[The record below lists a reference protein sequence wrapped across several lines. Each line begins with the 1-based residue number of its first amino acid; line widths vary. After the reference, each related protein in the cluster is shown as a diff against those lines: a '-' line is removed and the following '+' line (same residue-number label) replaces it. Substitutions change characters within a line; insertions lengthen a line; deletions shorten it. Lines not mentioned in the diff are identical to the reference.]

1 MDKWK
6 QIWNKDER
14 INKIILESLVKADGF
29 NSEQEVLLSM
39 TEVEMKE
46 KKYHQVRMGSMYG
59 EEYKKKI

>member
-1 MDKWK
+1 MDL
-6 QIWNKDER
+6 I
-14 INKIILESLVKADGF
+14 V
-29 NSEQEVLLSM
+29 EQEVLLSM